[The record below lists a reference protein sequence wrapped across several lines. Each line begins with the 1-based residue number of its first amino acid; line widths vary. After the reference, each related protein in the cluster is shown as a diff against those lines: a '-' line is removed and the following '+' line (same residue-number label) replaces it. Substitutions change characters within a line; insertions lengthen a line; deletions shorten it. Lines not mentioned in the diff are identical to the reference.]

1 VAESSSIPFAT
12 VERLRLS
19 AAQLATGV
27 RLACCIFPEADLH
40 VTIEHPTPPIA
51 WRALRADE
59 YSELALPLT
68 VRDHSFHYG
77 VAIDLGTTH
86 LRLTLWDVNE
96 QRRLAGLA
104 CLNPQGS
111 YGADILSRLMEAVR
125 TEQIA
130 DEMRSLIQ
138 QIIAEALRDIAAQAA
153 IDLHKVGRVLIVG
166 NTAMLCLLSGE
177 NYAELLQPE
186 NWTRRIAVQPTDI
199 AFLQTAWN
207 LGAQSDI
214 RFITPAGGFIGSDL
228 LAGII
233 ATRLIEQ
240 PAGSLLI
247 DFGTNSEMALWDGT
261 TLHVTATAGGPA
273 FEGCGISCG
282 MTGEAGAIYRVEQVD
297 VDDFKIK
304 VLGQEQPRGLCGS
317 GLVDA
322 VAWLR
327 RNHKLDK
334 VGRFTQR
341 SSAGFVLEKGR
352 HSVLLKPG
360 DIDILQRAKAA
371 IGAGVQWICHQAGI
385 MPGELSQVIAS
396 GAFGRLLN
404 INNAQAIGLLPP
416 VALGAVRL
424 EGNTALAGC
433 EALLLCHESAGT
445 LEAVLSVCKVYN
457 MGEDASFETLFIEN
471 LYLQPMQA

>member
-1 VAESSSIPFAT
+1 
-12 VERLRLS
+12 
-19 AAQLATGV
+19 
-27 RLACCIFPEADLH
+27 
-40 VTIEHPTPPIA
+40 
-51 WRALRADE
+51 LRADE
-59 YSELALPLT
+59 YSEFPLPLT
-68 VRDHSFHYG
+68 VQESRLEYG

-86 LRLTLWDVNE
+86 LRLTLWDVNA
-96 QRRLAGLA
+96 QRRVAGLA

-130 DEMRSLIQ
+130 AEMGNLVR

-153 IDLHKVGRVLIVG
+153 IDLRKVGKVLIVG
-166 NTAMLCLLSGE
+166 NTAMLCLLSGK
-177 NYAELLQPE
+177 NYAELLQTE
-186 NWTRRIAVQPTDI
+186 NWTRRIAVQPPDV
-199 AFLQTAWN
+199 ACFQTAWN

-228 LAGII
+228 LAGIV

-282 MTGEAGAIYRVEQVD
+282 MTGEAGAIYRVEQID
-297 VDDFKIK
+297 ADNFNIK
-304 VLGQEQPRGLCGS
+304 VLGDEQPRGLCGS
-317 GLVDA
+317 GMVDA

-327 RNHKLDK
+327 RNNKLDK
-334 VGRFTQR
+334 VGRFTHR
-341 SSAGFVLEKGR
+341 NSAEFVLFKGL
-352 HSVLLKPG
+352 HSVVIKPG
-360 DIDILQRAKAA
+360 DIDTLQRAKAA
-371 IGAGVQWICHQAGI
+371 IGAGVQWVCQQAGM
-385 MPGELSQVIAS
+385 MPGELSRVFAC
-396 GAFGRLLN
+396 GAFGRLLD
-404 INNAQAIGLLPP
+404 IHNAQQIGLLPP
-416 VALGAVRL
+416 VAFSAVQL

-433 EALLLCHESAGT
+433 EALLLSHESDQT
-445 LEAVLSVCKVYN
+445 LQKVLSTCKVYN
-457 MGEDASFETLFIEN
+457 MGEDEIFEALFIEN